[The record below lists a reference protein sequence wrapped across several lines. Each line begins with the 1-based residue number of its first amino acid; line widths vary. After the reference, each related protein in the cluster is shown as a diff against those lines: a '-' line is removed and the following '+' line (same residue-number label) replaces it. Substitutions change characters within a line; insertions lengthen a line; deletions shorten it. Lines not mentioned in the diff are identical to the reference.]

1 MALGPNDLKNI
12 SLPSAWDN
20 TEMSRFALRDGTG
33 YEELIRDIN
42 MAINALNAEFRVG
55 YLANLFS
62 ITEDL
67 GIEYRTGSSA
77 GFEDH
82 TEYSQPDAQ
91 RADVTGHMLPLFK
104 KDRKMGWTNDWLEEA
119 RRAHVDADIRAM
131 ITDARDALE
140 KALIT
145 RLFKMEEETGVRIGL
160 GSGGVSVPFADG
172 GAGTIAYTPPA
183 YPNRGGTFLS
193 THDHYGRLDG
203 ITQANLET
211 QVKHLWEHGIDGPY
225 ELLVSLADLASWTN
239 VTNVT
244 GYIEKADPLV
254 MYGNSES
261 LARVGAEY
269 IGGVKTEYGFAR
281 LMPLGRI
288 PTTYWGVT
296 KTYGAL
302 DQRNPLKVR
311 FDEKYG
317 FGLKLVSENISL
329 YPLTGAV
336 GVLKFGVGVADR
348 VAAVLTENDTSG
360 DYATPTIS

>member
-1 MALGPNDLKNI
+1 MALGPNDLKNV
-12 SLPSAWDN
+12 SLPSAWDGA
-20 TEMSRFALRDGTG
+20 EMSRFALRDGTS
-33 YEELIRDIN
+33 YESLIRDIN
-42 MAINALNAEFRVG
+42 IAIAALNAELQSG
-55 YLANLFS
+55 YFASLFS
-62 ITEDL
+62 ITADP
-67 GIEYRTGSSA
+67 GIEYRTGATS

-82 TEYSQPDAQ
+82 TEYAQPDAQ
-91 RADVTGHMLPLFK
+91 RGETTGHMLPLYK

-119 RRAHVDADIRAM
+119 RRAHIDADIRAM
-131 ITDARDALE
+131 ITDARDAFQ

-145 RLFKMEEETGVRIGL
+145 RLFKMEEETGKKLGL
-160 GSGGVSVPFADG
+160 GTGGYSVPFADG
-172 GAGTIAYTPPA
+172 GAGAIAFTPPPYA
-183 YPNRGGTFLS
+183 NRGGTFAS
-193 THDHYGRLDG
+193 THDHFGRLSG

-225 ELLVSLADLASWTN
+225 DLLVSLADLGSWTN
-239 VTNVT
+239 TTNVT

-269 IGGVKTEYGFAR
+269 VGGVKTEYGFAR

-288 PTTYWGVT
+288 PTAYWGVT

-317 FGLKLVSENISL
+317 FGLKLVSENVSL

-348 VAAVLTENDTSG
+348 VAAVLTENDTAD